1 MSRGRAVSRARIIW
15 VGVLAIYALFWAW
28 YTGLRG
34 PLTPQEVDMYMERM
48 QRIESN
54 PERLAQ
60 VRKFLEEDTGRDFV
74 VVNLIKLRDRP
85 LQVGAVTPDESSRH
99 VVDRYMEYMTPAML
113 ARASHPVIGGEAAA
127 AVLEAWGVENGEGWS
142 LAAVMRYRSRRDLME
157 IATQREFQQAHEYK
171 IAAIE
176 KTIAVPVDPVLQ
188 VAGPRVLLALVL
200 ITVAA
205 LLHLL
210 LARPARS

>member
-1 MSRGRAVSRARIIW
+1 VSPGAAVNRARIIW
-15 VGVLAIYALFWAW
+15 VGVLAVYVLFWVW
-28 YTGLRG
+28 YTGYRG
-34 PLTPQEVDMYMERM
+34 PLTPQEIEMYMERM
-48 QRIESN
+48 QRIEPN

-60 VRKFLEEDTGRDFV
+60 IRKFLEEDTGRDFV

-85 LQVGAVTPDESSRH
+85 LRVGAVTADESSRH
-99 VVDRYMEYMTPAML
+99 VVDRYMAYMTPAML

-127 AVLEAWGVENGEGWS
+127 AALEAWGVENGEGWS

-157 IATQREFQQAHEYK
+157 IATQPDFQQAHEYK